1 MKKRWFAAVL
11 AATALSPAFADVK
24 AIVAYRQGT
33 MKAFGGHTAALKAI
47 FADGQKQFLPD
58 ALAHGEAIL
67 RLSKSIPA
75 MFPPGSEY
83 RKSAAKKQIWQNWDD
98 FVARAQN
105 LERLAQEF
113 VQAAKAND
121 EAAMGS
127 AFQKLGKEG
136 CSACHERYR
145 KD

>member
-1 MKKRWFAAVL
+1 MKQRWFAAVL
-11 AATALSPAFADVK
+11 AATVLSPAFADVK

-33 MKAFGGHTAALKAI
+33 MKSFGGHAAALKAI

-58 ALAHGEAIL
+58 ALAHGEAIAGL
-67 RLSKSIPA
+67 AKSIPD

-105 LERLAQEF
+105 LERLAAGF
-113 VQAAKAND
+113 VQAVKEGD
-121 EAAMGS
+121 EAAMKA
-127 AFQKLGKEG
+127 AFQRMGQEG
-136 CSACHERYR
+136 CSSCHDKYR

>member
-11 AATALSPAFADVK
+11 AAMVLSPAFADVK
-24 AIVAYRQGT
+24 AVVAYRQGT
-33 MKAFGGHTAALKAI
+33 MKSFGGHMAALKAI
-47 FADGQKQFLPD
+47 FADGQKQFLPY
-58 ALAHGEAIL
+58 ALAHGEAIAGL
-67 RLSKSIPA
+67 AKSIPD

-105 LERLAQEF
+105 LERLAREF

-127 AFQKLGKEG
+127 AFRKMGQEG
-136 CSACHERYR
+136 CSSCHERYR
-145 KD
+145 ED